1 MAINFQTFK
10 KKPLLWG
17 GIAIVIFVIFY
28 LIFSR
33 GSGGGEG
40 STQVV
45 TTGPS
50 EAQLAAQTQLGLAQI
65 QAGAVNA
72 QTAAEVAMKNAD
84 IAGQVKLGELAY
96 QAGLAEIQASKEAL
110 QINSEYSLQTAR
122 VAAET
127 NLAMAK
133 LDKDVLTTQL
143 NAQSQMF
150 TQQIQSVTTQ
160 ALIAQIPSLKKK
172 DRDNAL
178 AAIAGYSFPGMTRT
192 YGIPLSGTPTSQPAT
207 GLIA

>member
-1 MAINFQTFK
+1 MAINFDTFK

-33 GSGGGEG
+33 GSGGGET

-50 EAQLAAQTQLGLAQI
+50 EAQLAAQTQIAMAQI
-65 QAGAVNA
+65 QAGAINA
-72 QTAAEVAMKNAD
+72 QTSAEVAMKNAD
-84 IAGQVKLGELAY
+84 IEGQVRLGQLAY

-110 QINSEYSLQTAR
+110 EINSEYSLQTAR

-127 NLAMAK
+127 NLAMAR
-133 LDKDVLTTQL
+133 LDKEVLTTQL
-143 NAQSQMF
+143 AQQTQMF
-150 TQQIQSVTTQ
+150 GMQLQSLNNQ
-160 ALIAQIPSLKKK
+160 AILAQVSSLKKK
-172 DRDNAL
+172 DRDNVL
-178 AAIAGYSFPGMTRT
+178 AGLAGIQYRGVNYGPTPLPGQATLPPPSGAPIA
-192 YGIPLSGTPTSQPAT
+192 
-207 GLIA
+207 